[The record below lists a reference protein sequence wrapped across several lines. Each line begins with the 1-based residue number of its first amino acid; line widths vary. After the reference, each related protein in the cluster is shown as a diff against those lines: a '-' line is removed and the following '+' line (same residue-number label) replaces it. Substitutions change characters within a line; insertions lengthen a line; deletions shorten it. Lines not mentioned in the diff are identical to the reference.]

1 MSDLDLNKITDV
13 VIGAAI
19 EVHRG
24 LGPGLLE
31 LAYHECL
38 CKELN
43 LRGVPFEREKP
54 LRLEYKGLELEC
66 GYRLDILIANS
77 VVVEIKSVET
87 LIPVH
92 EAQLITYLKLG
103 GWKIGLLINFNVA
116 VLKDGIRRKVLNFKE

>member
-1 MSDLDLNKITDV
+1 MDLNKITNA

-24 LGPGLLE
+24 LGSGLLE
-31 LAYHECL
+31 SAYHECL
-38 CKELN
+38 CKELS
-43 LRGVPFEREKP
+43 LRGIHFEREKP